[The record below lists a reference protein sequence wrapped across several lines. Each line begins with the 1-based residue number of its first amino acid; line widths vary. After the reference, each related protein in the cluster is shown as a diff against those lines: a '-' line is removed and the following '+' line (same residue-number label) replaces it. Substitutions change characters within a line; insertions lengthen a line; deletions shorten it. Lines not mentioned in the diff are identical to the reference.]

1 MRNHIMQDLGIKYVG
16 KFQLKTSFLTKVFLN
31 KKIHEQASRWVG
43 GGQVDF

>member
-1 MRNHIMQDLGIKYVG
+1 MRNHIIQDLGIKYVG
-16 KFQLKTSFLTKVFLN
+16 KFQLKTSLLTKVFLN